1 MIDDVSRIADLA
13 RLEFSG
19 PERERFVATF
29 EQILAYFRQ
38 LERVATDGVEPTYH
52 ALDEAEAGTPLRP
65 DEILP
70 SLDADQALR
79 GAPDARDGHFRV
91 PRVIE

>member
-1 MIDDVSRIADLA
+1 MSDDVTRTAALA

-19 PERERFVATF
+19 PERERFVTTF
-29 EQILAYFRQ
+29 EQILDYFRQ
-38 LERVATDGVEPTYH
+38 LEQVPTDAVEPTYH
-52 ALDEAEAGTPLRP
+52 ALDEASAGTPLRP
-65 DEILP
+65 DEVTP
-70 SLDADQALR
+70 SLDPDQVLR

>member
-1 MIDDVSRIADLA
+1 MSDHVTRTAALA

-19 PERERFVATF
+19 PERERFVTTF

-38 LERVATDGVEPTYH
+38 LERVPTDGLEPTYH
-52 ALDEAEAGTPLRP
+52 ALDEAVTGTPLRP
-65 DEILP
+65 DEVTP
-70 SLDADQALR
+70 SLDPEEVLR
-79 GAPDARDGHFRV
+79 GAPDTREGHFRV

>member
-1 MIDDVSRIADLA
+1 VSDDVTRTAALA

-19 PERERFVATF
+19 PERERFVTTF

-38 LERVATDGVEPTYH
+38 LERVPTDGVEPTYH
-52 ALDEAEAGTPLRP
+52 ALDEAVDGTPLRP
-65 DEILP
+65 DEVTP
-70 SLDADQALR
+70 SLDAEQVLR